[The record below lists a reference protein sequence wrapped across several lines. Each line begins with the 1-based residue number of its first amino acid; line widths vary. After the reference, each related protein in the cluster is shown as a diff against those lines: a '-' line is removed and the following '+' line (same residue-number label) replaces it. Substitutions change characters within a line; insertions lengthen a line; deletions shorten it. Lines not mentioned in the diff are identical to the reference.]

1 MMKKTGITK
10 ASVSLA
16 TMKGRFSFLLEKV
29 GPRDIITMLESLGF
43 EVELANSKTAGEHI
57 SQKFE
62 IRK

>member
-1 MMKKTGITK
+1 MKKTGITQ